1 MAESSRIMKVRY
13 YELVGRIEKRI
24 GEKVTGE
31 SDNGER
37 LCMYMTV

>member
-13 YELVGRIEKRI
+13 YELVGRIKRI